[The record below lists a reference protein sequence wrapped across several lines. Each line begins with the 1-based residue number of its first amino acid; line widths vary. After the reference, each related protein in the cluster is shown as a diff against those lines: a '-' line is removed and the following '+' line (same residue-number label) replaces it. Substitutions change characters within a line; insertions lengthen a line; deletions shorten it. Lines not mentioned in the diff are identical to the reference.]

1 MKLIKFSESK
11 KTKKM
16 ETPKFKLY
24 LNSEKF
30 LQKVQKKVNDMYDV
44 PTVEYVLNNYDIQ
57 KHMLTAK
64 KLLGFLYRFTGVDWF
79 KAETDIFQEIVNNIS
94 KADSNTASYVIEAP
108 VYPQE
113 IFNFF
118 KFSKQQRDE
127 NFSRINFFVSNADNV
142 AKYDETDLNK
152 IYKLSC
158 LLLAFRNFDEITK
171 YLKAIK
177 EIKKIYDIPHTY
189 NEYSYVN
196 VVKDDDDDKP
206 LLPF

>member
-1 MKLIKFSESK
+1 MKLIKFSSSK

-57 KHMLTAK
+57 KHMLTAE

-79 KAETDIFQEIVNNIS
+79 KAETDIFQEIANNIS

-127 NFSRINFFVSNADNV
+127 NFSRINFFVRNAEHI
-142 AKYDETDLNK
+142 AECEETNLNK

-177 EIKKIYDIPHTY
+177 EIKKIYDIPHTH
-189 NEYSYVN
+189 NEYGYVN
-196 VVKDDDDDKP
+196 VVKDDDDKP